1 MRLLWDFNVKHAI
14 LFKIYSSQWR
24 ASFKA
29 QNIAVHDRVYTVRMS
44 KAMAVKISS
53 FNWFSVYLRY
63 NAIGVIYMYIY
74 DKVFDMEM

>member
-1 MRLLWDFNVKHAI
+1 M
-14 LFKIYSSQWR
+14 IYSSQWR

-44 KAMAVKISS
+44 KAMAVKNL
-53 FNWFSVYLRY
+53 FVWFSVYLRY